1 MLSTQSNIFTRLKK
15 DILLLQGQLKPPGT
29 LTSVVR
35 GPLHTAFPNSSFPSG
50 AVHEFLSPGIEE
62 SAASHGFIA
71 AMINCFLQSKGVLAW
86 VGPSKTIYPPALK
99 LFGLNPS
106 FILFIEVKKE
116 KDMKWVLEEALK
128 SGGFSAVVGEM
139 NGIDFTTSRRFQLA
153 VEQSQ
158 ATGFL
163 LNTNKSKPNN
173 NACLSRWRISS
184 LPSESTGELPGL
196 GFPCWKV
203 ELLKMR
209 NGKPGSWDI
218 KWMNARLEDE
228 VGQGNFHYL
237 DNKVIIQTQLEKKA
251 G

>member
-1 MLSTQSNIFTRLKK
+1 MLSTQSNIFTLLKK
-15 DILLLQGQLKPPGT
+15 DILLLQGQLKPPGS
-29 LTSVVR
+29 LSSSVK
-35 GPLHTAFPNSSFPSG
+35 GPLHTAFPNACFPSG

-71 AMINCFLQSKGVLAW
+71 GLINCFIQNKGVMAW
-86 VGPSKTIYPPALK
+86 VGPNKTIYPPALK
-99 LFGLNPS
+99 HFGLDPGR
-106 FILFIEVKKE
+106 ILFIEVKKE
-116 KDMKWVLEEALK
+116 KDMKWVLEETLK

-184 LPSESTGELPGL
+184 LPSESADELPGP

-209 NGKPGSWDI
+209 NWKPGSWDI
-218 KWMNARLEDE
+218 KWMNTRLDGELW
-228 VGQGNFHYL
+228 QGKFHYL
-237 DNKVIIQTQLEKKA
+237 DFQPITPAELGKKA
-251 G
+251 S